1 MGNDHQVET
10 PQICVKAENAVNKS
24 VTFSSKDKSVSSEI
38 SVEEE
43 KEEEGSSNVRFRMKD
58 KSITLPK
65 WVVKKYGE
73 ADHGATAHNFE
84 DTCEHI
90 ENMATTAEA
99 KQILKVTFAPF
110 KEEQQRKEK
119 QQGGAEDLFLQEEGM
134 LPSKTNAAQATGT
147 LKNSGFAEYVGDTRN
162 HLKQATGGH
171 E

>member
-38 SVEEE
+38 AVEEE

-65 WVVKKYGE
+65 WVVEKYGE
-73 ADHGATAHNFE
+73 TDRGATAPNLE

-90 ENMATTAEA
+90 ENMAATAEA

-119 QQGGAEDLFLQEEGM
+119 QQGGAEDLFSQE
-134 LPSKTNAAQATGT
+134 
-147 LKNSGFAEYVGDTRN
+147 
-162 HLKQATGGH
+162 
-171 E
+171 